1 MSQRI
6 ETELANSRMAAVPP
20 QAVEGVR
27 PADGEAVGGSQ
38 EGVPSPGR
46 LCKEADGSG
55 EVQDAAVESQD
66 I

>member
-1 MSQRI
+1 
-6 ETELANSRMAAVPP
+6 MATVPP

-27 PADGEAVGGSQ
+27 SSDGEAVGGSQ

-46 LCKEADGSG
+46 LRKEAVGSG

>member
-1 MSQRI
+1 
-6 ETELANSRMAAVPP
+6 MATVPP

-27 PADGEAVGGSQ
+27 STDGEAVGGSQ
-38 EGVPSPGR
+38 EGVASSGR
-46 LCKEADGSG
+46 LRKEAVGSG

>member
-1 MSQRI
+1 
-6 ETELANSRMAAVPP
+6 MAAVPP

-27 PADGEAVGGSQ
+27 PADGEAVGGGQ

-46 LCKEADGSG
+46 LCKDADEAG
-55 EVQDAAVESQD
+55 EVQDAAVGSQN